1 MKLQLPAEV
10 RNQQIRDS
18 ARLPFF
24 LQGQRPTGVLDG
36 TVLRSWERCISQGM
50 TQDSYAHIADPL
62 SGHAFEEVLERNR
75 KLLVNAQSVMEH
87 VHDQIR
93 DSGYVVILAD
103 ASGMLLQCVGDPD
116 FLDSA
121 NRVALMPGASWEE
134 AQRGTNAVGSALV
147 EEKAIEVFGA
157 EHFLDR
163 NGFLVCSAAPVR
175 DSSGNLAG
183 VLDIS
188 GDYRSY
194 HRHTLGLVKLSARMI
209 ENRLF
214 EFEQSSQILLH
225 FHSRQENLG
234 SLSEGVLAVTP
245 DGLVT
250 AINQPGLEMLGL
262 RRHDVVGRDFSILF
276 ETPLATLV
284 DQQRARPLG
293 NFPIHTRERK
303 GFFARLRGD
312 LPSSMGKNRVFVS
325 PSPSA
330 TPRVEQ
336 QPQMRSVPLATPT
349 FDSLCTGDARLQ
361 AAVDRARK
369 IVGRDIPILIQGES
383 GAGKEMFAKAFHS
396 SGPRSHGPFV
406 ALNCAAIPETLIES
420 ELFGYMG
427 GAFTGA
433 RKEGAP
439 GKIQLA
445 DGGTLFLDE
454 IGDMPLALQARLLRV
469 LQERSVIP
477 LGGTRPVH
485 VDISLVCATHRNL
498 KEEVKEGRFRADLYY
513 RLNGLSMTIPPLRE
527 RSDLRQLVMRLVVA
541 ETQGSGRQIR
551 VADDVMDVFERYSW
565 PGNIRQLNN
574 VLKVA
579 IALLDDDED
588 VIQVTHLPEDIHEV
602 AEFFES
608 PVVLE
613 HKAAVEPH
621 PFAGDG
627 KLEDMERQAIL
638 RVLEAEGNN
647 ISAAAR
653 KLGISRNTLYRKI
666 GRM

>member
-1 MKLQLPAEV
+1 
-10 RNQQIRDS
+10 
-18 ARLPFF
+18 
-24 LQGQRPTGVLDG
+24 
-36 TVLRSWERCISQGM
+36 
-50 TQDSYAHIADPL
+50 
-62 SGHAFEEVLERNR
+62 VLERNR
-75 KLLVNAQSVMEH
+75 TLLVNAQPVMEH

-103 ASGMLLQCVGDPD
+103 AAGMLLQCVGDPD
-116 FLDSA
+116 FLDTA
-121 NRVALMPGASWEE
+121 NKVSLMPGASWDES
-134 AQRGTNAVGSALV
+134 QRGTNAVGSALV
-147 EEKAIEVFGA
+147 EERAMEIFGA

-175 DSSGNLAG
+175 DSHGNLAG

-209 ENRLF
+209 ETRLF
-214 EFEQSSQILLH
+214 ESEQASQILLH
-225 FHSRQENLG
+225 FHARQENLG
-234 SLSEGVLAVTP
+234 SLSDGVLAVTI
-245 DGLVT
+245 DGLIT
-250 AINQPGLEMLGL
+250 AVNHAGLEMLGL
-262 RRHDVVGRDFSILF
+262 RRQDVVGRDFSILF
-276 ETPLATLV
+276 ETSLATMV
-284 DQQRARPLG
+284 DQQRSRPLG
-293 NFPIHTRERK
+293 SFPINTRERK
-303 GFFARLRGD
+303 AFFARLRGD

-325 PSPSA
+325 APPT
-330 TPRVEQ
+330 TPRVEPPQ
-336 QPQMRSVPLATPT
+336 QNMRSVPLSSPT
-349 FDSLCTGDARLQ
+349 FDSLCTGDQRLQ

-369 IVGRDIPILIQGES
+369 VVGRDIPILIQGES

-454 IGDMPLALQARLLRV
+454 IGDMPLSLQARLLRV
-469 LQERSVIP
+469 LQERCVIP

-527 RSDLRQLVMRLVVA
+527 RTDLSDLVLRLVA
-541 ETQGSGRQIR
+541 SETQGSDRHIT
-551 VADDVMDVFERYSW
+551 VAAEVMEVFQRYSW

-588 VIQVTHLPEDIHEV
+588 VINVSHLPEDIHEV

-613 HKAAVEPH
+613 HKITAEAH

>member
-1 MKLQLPAEV
+1 
-10 RNQQIRDS
+10 
-18 ARLPFF
+18 
-24 LQGQRPTGVLDG
+24 
-36 TVLRSWERCISQGM
+36 
-50 TQDSYAHIADPL
+50 
-62 SGHAFEEVLERNR
+62 
-75 KLLVNAQSVMEH
+75 
-87 VHDQIR
+87 
-93 DSGYVVILAD
+93 
-103 ASGMLLQCVGDPD
+103 
-116 FLDSA
+116 
-121 NRVALMPGASWEE
+121 
-134 AQRGTNAVGSALV
+134 VGSALV
-147 EEKAIEVFGA
+147 EEKAMEIFGA

-175 DSSGNLAG
+175 DSHGHLAG

-209 ENRLF
+209 ETRLF
-214 EFEQSSQILLH
+214 EFEQASQILLH
-225 FHSRQENLG
+225 FHARQENLG
-234 SLSEGVLAVTP
+234 SLSDGVLAVTV
-245 DGLVT
+245 DGLIT
-250 AINQPGLEMLGL
+250 AVNQAGLEMLGL
-262 RRHDVVGRDFSILF
+262 RRQDVVGRDFSILF
-276 ETPLATLV
+276 ETSLATMV
-284 DQQRARPLG
+284 DQQRSRPLG
-293 NFPIHTRERK
+293 SFPISTRERK

-312 LPSSMGKNRVFVS
+312 LPSSMGKNRVFVNA
-325 PSPSA
+325 PPT

-336 QPQMRSVPLATPT
+336 PQQNMRSVPLSSPT
-349 FDSLCTGDARLQ
+349 FDSLCTGDQRLQ
-361 AAVDRARK
+361 GAVDRARK
-369 IVGRDIPILIQGES
+369 VVGRDIPILIQGES

-454 IGDMPLALQARLLRV
+454 IGDMPLSLQARLLRV
-469 LQERSVIP
+469 LQERCVIP

-527 RSDLRQLVMRLVVA
+527 RTDLSDLVLRLIAA
-541 ETQGSGRQIR
+541 ETQGSGRHIT
-551 VADDVMDVFERYSW
+551 VAAEVMEVFQRYSW

-588 VIQVTHLPEDIHEV
+588 VINVSHLPEDIHEV

-613 HKAAVEPH
+613 HKIAAEPH